1 MRQKPQNRFVC
12 DGGKYGAPDC
22 PNSPKPP
29 PICER
34 RRRVLGRVPVFL
46 EVGTRGRSR
55 ARWGPASVPKLP
67 PNSPPMPPL
76 FRREGCE
83 KGPDGGQSSKKER
96 FHPKRGLTWGVCLAG
111 VALNRRIVRGKKE
124 KERQKK
130 KEKKKKGCWQ
140 QGIFAQISE
149 STKTAGNCPKKP
161 RQRGTPD
168 TKRQR
173 EAGSKTSQKN
183 L

>member
-1 MRQKPQNRFVC
+1 MAESTARRIARIHQNLPRFVS
-12 DGGKYGAPDC
+12 GGGAFWGEFRCFWRLGYAGGAGRAGAPLLFQNC
-22 PNSPKPP
+22 PPIPP
-29 PICER
+29 PN
-34 RRRVLGRVPVFL
+34 P
-46 EVGTRGRSR
+46 
-55 ARWGPASVPKLP
+55 
-67 PNSPPMPPL
+67 

-83 KGPDGGQSSKKER
+83 KGPNGGQSSKKER